1 MERVEGMDL
10 AYASPA
16 KKLNGLTI
24 NTAVLADVLA
34 ELALAA
40 SEDPSGL
47 KSDKFFKED
56 AAFGPPK

>member
-1 MERVEGMDL
+1 MDL
-10 AYASPA
+10 AYASLA

-24 NTAVLADVLA
+24 DTAVLADVLA
-34 ELALAA
+34 ELALAV